1 MAFTGLVDA
10 MRVSDDVERN
20 ADRFCQIARETLMRS
35 WQHRQLWQI
44 DPDCLTL
51 TSLPNQSADRASY
64 EFHRNLLLASG
75 GLLLSGDHCRN

>member
-1 MAFTGLVDA
+1 
-10 MRVSDDVERN
+10 
-20 ADRFCQIARETLMRS
+20 MRS

-75 GLLLSGDHCRN
+75 GLLLSGDPLPKLTPFAKQSLKRLLKRFQYSQRRPKSLP